1 MIRLIGAVLLAG
13 GSSALGFGAVRHLEG
28 RVRDLRELVA
38 GLEVMEREL
47 GWRMASLPELL
58 ERAALGC
65 GERAARFFH
74 LCAQGAS
81 HLNGRTLRQVW
92 LQAEEASG
100 LVLEPVD
107 RLLLEQLGAVLGR
120 YDAVSQRQALTA
132 AVGRLE
138 EQRLQAQRERQRLGR
153 VYGTL
158 GVAAGALLVILLI

>member
-81 HLNGRTLRQVW
+81 HLNGRTFRQVW
-92 LQAEEASG
+92 LQASG

>member
-1 MIRLIGAVLLAG
+1 M
-13 GSSALGFGAVRHLEG
+13 
-28 RVRDLRELVA
+28 
-38 GLEVMEREL
+38 
-47 GWRMASLPELL
+47 
-58 ERAALGC
+58 
-65 GERAARFFH
+65 
-74 LCAQGAS
+74 
-81 HLNGRTLRQVW
+81 NGRTFRQVW